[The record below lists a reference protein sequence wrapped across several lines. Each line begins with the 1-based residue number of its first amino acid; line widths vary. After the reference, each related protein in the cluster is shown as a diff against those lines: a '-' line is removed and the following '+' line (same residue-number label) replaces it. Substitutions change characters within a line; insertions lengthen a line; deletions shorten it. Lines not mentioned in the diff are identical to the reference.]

1 MKNVIIYI
9 VVILSSTNIS
19 AQSVRFSYEA
29 GYGTYGMYNMKEL
42 QKQII
47 KTYSP
52 LPIKS
57 VLQFPGYF
65 NHSFSA
71 DYYLS
76 DNVLFGVN
84 ATYLTTGGRNHLKD
98 YSGEYKTDL
107 LINAFQLG
115 LQSEYAKP
123 IDKKTTLFYNLKVG
137 VIRSN
142 LDITENVTVYNV
154 DSLTETTKYIEWTPF
169 FEPNIG
175 ISYSITK
182 KIQAKLSIGANIN
195 TSTAILIDWS
205 GFRSKIGISY
215 SL

>member
-1 MKNVIIYI
+1 MKNTIIY
-9 VVILSSTNIS
+9 VVIFFISVNIS

-57 VLQFPGYF
+57 VLQFPGYL
-65 NHSFSA
+65 NHSVSI

-76 DNVLFGVN
+76 DNILFGIN

-115 LQSEYAKP
+115 IQSEYTKP
-123 IDKKTTLFYNLKVG
+123 INKKTAIFYNLKVG
-137 VIRSN
+137 VIHSN
-142 LDITENVTVYNV
+142 LDITENLTVYYV
-154 DSLTETTKYIEWTPF
+154 DSLTSSSNYIEWSPF
-169 FEPNIG
+169 FEPTIG
-175 ISYSITK
+175 ISYNITK
-182 KIQAKLSIGANIN
+182 KIQAKLSIGVNID

-205 GFRSKIGISY
+205 GFRSKIGMSY

>member
-1 MKNVIIYI
+1 MKNAIIYI
-9 VVILSSTNIS
+9 VLFLISISVS

-65 NHSFSA
+65 NHSFSV

-76 DNVLFGVN
+76 DNVLFGIN
-84 ATYLTTGGRNHLKD
+84 GTYLTTGGRDHLKD

-115 LQSEYAKP
+115 FQSEYTKP
-123 IDKKTTLFYNLKVG
+123 MDKKTAFFVNLKVG

-142 LDITENVTVYNV
+142 LDITENVTIYNV
-154 DSLTETTKYIEWTPF
+154 DSLTNTTNYIEWTPF

-182 KIQAKLSIGANIN
+182 KIQAKLSIGANID